1 MNKLG
6 IISDKDFEILNYPP
20 YPRPYFESFETPL
33 RIKCIMDYFEKNNL
47 FEDNRI
53 KKIPIQTFDEIE
65 TIIELVH
72 TKYHI
77 DSIKSF
83 SHMGSGNIGE
93 SVFITRDTFLLAKKA
108 VEGTITAFNSVLT
121 GDVQQSFAFIRP
133 PGHHALREVA
143 SGLCIF
149 NNIAVGIQYLRKI
162 KKTAKKIAIIDIDN
176 HYGDGIAKFFYEDP
190 DVLYFSVHEYDFE
203 QGELGFI
210 HELGSKEGIGH
221 NINFPIPYKTTDKQ
235 YLEFFDV
242 LELIFSEFQPDI
254 IIVACG
260 FDCHYTDPIGNC
272 LLTANS
278 YIQFTQKLLRLAK
291 EICDGK
297 ISFILEGGYNLNALP
312 ICSYS
317 IIKTLLGDP
326 VALPT
331 VEKIIFPEDSEIT
344 ETITR
349 IKTELKG
356 LLKDFWS
363 GFEKSPILKKE

>member
-1 MNKLG
+1 MNNVG
-6 IISDKDFEILNYPP
+6 IISDKDFEMLNYPP

-33 RIKCIMDYFEKNNL
+33 RIKYIMDYFEKNNL

-77 DSIKSF
+77 DSMKF
-83 SHMGSGNIGE
+83 FFHMGFGSIGE
-93 SVFITRDTFLLAKKA
+93 SVFITKDTFQLAKKA

-121 GDVQQSFAFIRP
+121 GDVKQSFAFIRP
-133 PGHHALREVA
+133 PGHHALRDVA
-143 SGLCIF
+143 SGLSIF
-149 NNIAVGIQYLRKI
+149 NNISVGIEYLRKI
-162 KKTAKKIAIIDIDN
+162 RKNAKKIAIVDIDN

-210 HELGSKEGIGH
+210 HELGSKEGIGY
-221 NINFPIPYKTTDKQ
+221 NINFPIPPKTTDQ
-235 YLEFFDV
+235 YYLEFFDV
-242 LELIFSEFQPDI
+242 LELIFSEFRPEM

-278 YIQFTQKLLRLAK
+278 YIQFTQKLLGLAK
-291 EICDGK
+291 KICDGK

-317 IIKTLLGDP
+317 IIKTLLADP
-326 VALPT
+326 VALPF
-331 VEKIIFPEDSEIT
+331 VEKIIFPEDLDIK

-349 IKTELKG
+349 IKTELIG

-363 GFEKSPILKKE
+363 GI